1 MGGMIAEELAIRWPH
16 RLRRLVLGCTHAGI
30 AHAAPQPRDTARAF
44 AMQTDDWA
52 ERMRALAP
60 HAFAAGVGQGQLEA
74 FIEKKSADVQD
85 PAGYEAQ
92 IRAVLAHDAA
102 ERLGAI
108 TAPTLLITG
117 DEDRVIPG
125 ESSELLRE
133 RIPNARLVV
142 IPGAGHLFFIERP
155 VQTLRVVEEFLG

>member
-1 MGGMIAEELAIRWPH
+1 M
-16 RLRRLVLGCTHAGI
+16 
-30 AHAAPQPRDTARAF
+30 
-44 AMQTDDWA
+44 
-52 ERMRALAP
+52 
-60 HAFAAGVGQGQLEA
+60 
-74 FIEKKSADVQD
+74 
-85 PAGYEAQ
+85 
-92 IRAVLAHDAA
+92 LAHDAA